1 VKRIG
6 IEKFFL
12 AKFSTGSNKKV
23 GYYILTPARFWGGF
37 CVKLQDVELPYRE
50 NASIIAQQNGK
61 YLLVRKPRRHH
72 AWQFP
77 QGGREAGETYEETA
91 LREFTEEL
99 GCSKVEI
106 LKEAGVYQYDF
117 PVELKQDPHYK
128 SYRGQTVHLFL
139 ANFVGKESEIQVDGK
154 EIVEYRFVTPAEIA
168 TLIESPAYLQIIQSI
183 ISSGKN

>member
-1 VKRIG
+1 M
-6 IEKFFL
+6 
-12 AKFSTGSNKKV
+12 
-23 GYYILTPARFWGGF
+23 
-37 CVKLQDVELPYRE
+37 ELPYRE

-61 YLLVRKPRRHH
+61 YLLVRKPRKHH

-77 QGGREAGETYEETA
+77 QGGREAGETYAETA

-106 LKEAGVYQYDF
+106 LREAGIYQYDF
-117 PVELKQDPHYK
+117 PAELKQDPHYK

-139 ANFVGKESEIQVDGK
+139 GNFIGEESEIQVDGK
-154 EIVEYRFVTPAEIA
+154 EIVEARFVTPEELPN
-168 TLIESPAYLQIIQSI
+168 LIESPAYLKIIQSI